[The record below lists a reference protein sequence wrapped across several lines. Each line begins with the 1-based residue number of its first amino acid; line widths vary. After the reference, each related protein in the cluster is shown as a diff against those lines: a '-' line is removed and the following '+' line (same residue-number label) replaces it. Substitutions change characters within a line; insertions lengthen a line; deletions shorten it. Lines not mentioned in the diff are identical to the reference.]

1 VRPDAA
7 REAFERRVGKAERK
21 RAGAFWTP
29 EIVAEKL
36 LDAAGFDGR
45 LVRIVDPACGGGA
58 LLHAAA
64 KRMLSRGAK
73 PEDVARHLAGVDIDA
88 RAIELA
94 RETLTALLG
103 TSPELVC
110 ADALAAPAAAP
121 GDLVLTN
128 PPWIRFSELS
138 REQRES
144 PLWKQYGLFS
154 LDARAA
160 RLGGGDKEL
169 ALLFLLVAADRYL
182 RPGGRIAALI
192 TLEALKSKGAGEGF
206 RQFRLPSGEPLA
218 PACAHDLVA
227 LRAWQGAV
235 NKAAILVLDRGRD
248 ASWPVPFFIHAPDG
262 VRETRARPAAGRT
275 GAPWQVGDAKAL
287 RRESDGPPHYR
298 ARIGARVEPYGV
310 YWLRVLERDG
320 SRLVV
325 ENCPEL
331 GKRDIPRVRAEIED
345 TFVRPAL
352 RGRDVRRK
360 QPRPELH
367 ALLVQDPARRA
378 PIPLARLRDEAP
390 LTLAYLSRFSD
401 ILLARGSRP
410 VRELALRTEFYAQY
424 GVGEYTLA
432 PHQVVWNR
440 MGRELRA
447 AAITPPLL
455 PTDTCCL
462 IPCASAAEAEWLASL
477 LNSQAIADALACASD
492 PGRGF
497 ASPGAIDLLYLPPY
511 DPNDTRDGESILS
524 QRV

>member
-1 VRPDAA
+1 MRPDAA
-7 REAFERRVGKAERK
+7 REAFEQRVGKAERK

-45 LVRIVDPACGGGA
+45 LQRVVDPACGGGA

-64 KRMLSRGAK
+64 KRMLARGAK
-73 PEDVARHLAGVDIDA
+73 PSEVAAHLCGVDIDA

-94 RETLTALLG
+94 RTTLTALLG
-103 TSPELVC
+103 TAPEIVC
-110 ADALAAPAAAP
+110 ADALAEPAAAP
-121 GDLVLTN
+121 GEWVLTN

-138 REQRES
+138 REVRES

-160 RLGGGDKEL
+160 RLGGGDKEF
-169 ALLFLLVAADRYL
+169 ALLFLLVAAHRYL
-182 RPGGRIAALI
+182 LPGGRIAALI

-227 LRAWQGAV
+227 LRAWEGAV
-235 NKAAILVLDRGRD
+235 NKAAILVLDRGRP
-248 ASWPVPFFIHAPDG
+248 ASWPVPFFVHSRES
-262 VRETRARPAAGRT
+262 VRETRARPAAGKV
-275 GAPWQVGDAKAL
+275 GAPWQVGDAPAL

-331 GKRDIPRVRAEIED
+331 GKRDIPRVRTEIED

-352 RGRDVRRK
+352 RGRDVRRDD
-360 QPRPELH
+360 PRAELH
-367 ALLVQDPARRA
+367 ALLVQDPIRRA

-410 VRELALRTEFYAQY
+410 VRELAQRTEFYAQY

-432 PHQVVWNR
+432 PHQVIWNR

-447 AAITPPLL
+447 AASTPPLL

-462 IPCASAAEAEWLASL
+462 IACESAGEARWLASL
-477 LNSQAIADALACASD
+477 LNSRAIAEALACASD

-497 ASPGAIDLLYLPPY
+497 ASPGAIDLLWLPPY
-511 DPNDTRDGESILS
+511 DPDDARDPETLLT
-524 QRV
+524 QNR